1 MEVCKGE
8 LGGSWNAEKRPQATE
23 KGRGL
28 NWHTAPTHTPFLS
41 LWFYSFPFL
50 RPETNY
56 GTKQSILRRQPRE
69 AVLGRQWSRTA
80 FLLPLPAD
88 CLPTAPL
95 SATWKVQTTAAGQ
108 GSARCC
114 KAEKLTVNTGSIAAE
129 TKARDEV
136 LKSESQRRGGTF
148 QKNLKNKKDLQLK

>member
-1 MEVCKGE
+1 MEQDC
-8 LGGSWNAEKRPQATE
+8 
-23 KGRGL
+23 
-28 NWHTAPTHTPFLS
+28 
-41 LWFYSFPFL
+41 FP
-50 RPETNY
+50 
-56 GTKQSILRRQPRE
+56 
-69 AVLGRQWSRTA
+69 A
-80 FLLPLPAD
+80 PLPAD
-88 CLPTAPL
+88 CLPIAPL
-95 SATWKVQTTAAGQ
+95 SATWKVQTTVAGQ